1 MNDVNQIY
9 VKFDEFILN
18 FDFEILITSVLN

>member
-9 VKFDEFILN
+9 VKLDEFILN